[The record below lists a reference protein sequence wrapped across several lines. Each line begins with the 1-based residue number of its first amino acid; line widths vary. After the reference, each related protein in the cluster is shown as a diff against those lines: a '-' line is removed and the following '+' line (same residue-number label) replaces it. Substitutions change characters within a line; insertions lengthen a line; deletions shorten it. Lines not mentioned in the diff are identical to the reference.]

1 MCDSES
7 DAMFLQ
13 FYLNESGDRV
23 YTLKVSPDTTAHLST
38 VNRVLYGYHI
48 HSYRAATMAP

>member
-38 VNRVLYGYHI
+38 VNKVLYGYHI